1 MARCAAIARSTNC
14 CRRRSRSRNQ
24 SQSQR
29 QRMARR
35 RPRQRSGASLGWSGL
50 GGVVLLLLAIAT
62 GGSLAY
68 FYFSAAPRPVLDPQT
83 LCPVNGPQ
91 GVTVVLVDTSDDLPE
106 TTRRELLGQLDD
118 MITTLPPFYRLD
130 IRVLDITGVR
140 SRSLFSKCNPGD
152 GAGLS
157 EWTDNPRIARRR
169 WIEDLRKPAALAV
182 KSSIA
187 SAEAKSSPIMAAI
200 QDIAIN
206 PFSGAASQQARKKLY
221 IISDLIEYTKD
232 YSQYSRAGALSFAR
246 YKQSPA
252 YLKFRTDLHGAT
264 VIIRYVTRQTNGPP
278 VLDGTRHME
287 FWKQWIEDN
296 RGIFGGVKRMQGA

>member
-1 MARCAAIARSTNC
+1 
-14 CRRRSRSRNQ
+14 
-24 SQSQR
+24 
-29 QRMARR
+29 MARR
-35 RPRQRSGASLGWSGL
+35 RPRQRSTSGFGWSGL
-50 GGVVLLLLAIAT
+50 GGVLLLLLAIAS
-62 GGSLAY
+62 GGSLAW
-68 FYFSAAPRPVLDPQT
+68 FYFSAGPRPVLDPQT

-157 EWTDNPRIARRR
+157 EWTDNPRIARLR
-169 WIEDLRKPAALAV
+169 WIEDFRKPAADAV

-187 SAEAKSSPIMAAI
+187 AAKANSSPIMAAI
-200 QDIAIN
+200 QDIAIDQ
-206 PFSGAASQQARKKLY
+206 FSSATSQSARKTLH
-221 IISDLIEYTKD
+221 IISDMIEFTKD
-232 YSQYSRAGALSFAR
+232 YSQYPRAGDLSFQR
-246 YKQSPA
+246 YRQSPA

-264 VIIRYVTRQTNGPP
+264 VMLRYVTRQTGNQQI
-278 VLDGTRHME
+278 VDSTKHME
-287 FWKQWIEDN
+287 FWKSWIEDN
-296 RGIFGGVKRMQGA
+296 RGSFGGVKRLQGA